1 MLKSEVGVG
10 SMAKIAIMI
19 QDYKF
24 SENFNSERAT
34 VFRNNIPF
42 NFQINLLTSGAWQ
55 VQDFKNGKKL
65 VPP

>member
-1 MLKSEVGVG
+1 MLKNEVGIA
-10 SMAKIAIMI
+10 SMTKMTAMI

-24 SENFNSERAT
+24 SENFNSEKLST
-34 VFRNNIPF
+34 FRSSIPF
-42 NFQINLLTSGAWQ
+42 NFQMTILTSGQWQ